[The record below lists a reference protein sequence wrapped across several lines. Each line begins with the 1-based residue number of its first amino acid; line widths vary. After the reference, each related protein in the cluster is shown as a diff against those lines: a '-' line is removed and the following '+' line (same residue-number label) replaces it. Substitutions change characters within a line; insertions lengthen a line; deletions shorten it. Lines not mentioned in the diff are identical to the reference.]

1 MTTIPILPRR
11 FLFRAIPFAVV
22 AALTTFCGLPQAGA
36 ATATPATSPDADS
49 AWKAVEK
56 AMVAPAPPGEW
67 QIQQPTQDQVDKFR
81 AEQARLAGVAA
92 DKVKD
97 FFTRFPNDAR
107 AAEARQTHLQLLQIS
122 ARAGNTNRLAELQT
136 LQEQRA
142 KDPGTSEDEQV
153 ALRVQ
158 MIQRAANEKEDQGM
172 AAVLAEYEKGARELR
187 KQFPKRDE
195 PFQLLL
201 LVAENSD
208 AAKTRALVEEVA
220 AGAQTAQMKEE
231 AQGLLKQ
238 LELVGKPLELRF
250 TAVDG
255 RAVDV
260 SKLAGKVVL
269 LDFWATWCGPCVAE
283 VPNVV
288 KAYERLHP
296 KGFEIV
302 GISFD
307 RASDKAKLEKF
318 VADHKMPWP
327 QFFDGQ
333 YWENK
338 YGRQFGIHSIP
349 SMWLVDKKGN
359 LRDLNGRDGLAGK
372 VEKLLAE

>member
-1 MTTIPILPRR
+1 MTTISILPQR
-11 FLFRAIPFAVV
+11 FIFPATLLALV
-22 AALTTFCGLPQAGA
+22 AALTTFWGPSQASAA
-36 ATATPATSPDADS
+36 ATTPSASPDADS

-56 AMVAPAPPGEW
+56 AMVAPTPPGEW
-67 QIQQPTQDQVDKFR
+67 QTQQPTREQVEAFQ
-81 AEQARLAGVAA
+81 AEKARLAGVAA
-92 DKVKD
+92 DKAKD
-97 FFTRFPNDAR
+97 FFTRFPNDTR
-107 AAEARQTHLQLLQIS
+107 ATEARQTYLQLLQFS
-122 ARAGNTNRLAELQT
+122 VQAGNTNKVAELAEVENGRL
-136 LQEQRA
+136 
-142 KDPGTSEDEQV
+142 KDPQASEDE
-153 ALRVQ
+153 RVQ
-158 MIQRAANEKEDQGM
+158 IRTRMIGSAALAKQAEGD
-172 AAVLAEYEKGARELR
+172 AAVLAEYEKGARELQ
-187 KQFPKRDE
+187 KEFPKRNE
-195 PFQLLL
+195 PYELLL
-201 LVAENSD
+201 MVAENSD
-208 AAKTRALVEEVA
+208 AKKARALAEEVA
-220 AGAQTAQMKEE
+220 AGAQTPALKDE
-231 AQGLLKQ
+231 AQGMLKTMDM
-238 LELVGKPLELRF
+238 VGKPLELKF

-260 SKLAGKVVL
+260 SKLSGKVVL
-269 LDFWATWCGPCVAE
+269 VDFWATWCGPCVAE

-288 KAYERLHP
+288 QAYERLHP

-307 RASDKAKLEKF
+307 RANDKAKLEQF

-349 SMWLVDKKGN
+349 TMWLVDKKGN